1 MKRIVLSMFI
11 ACAAWAA
18 GMAQE
23 SYTVEILPTD
33 GGVVT
38 SDKATAIEGET
49 VTLTL
54 TPASFYELEELA
66 VESELI
72 GGGVTDD
79 DAWGPALVPAYIQ
92 VATTMVSEG
101 VYTFVMPASNV
112 KVMADFAPILIGDI
126 DENGIIDI
134 EDVTAL
140 IARVLNGGSYL
151 VRADVNDDGEVDI
164 EDVTALIAK
173 VLNGY

>member
-1 MKRIVLSMFI
+1 MLI
-11 ACAAWAA
+11 ACAAWAV

-23 SYTVEILPTD
+23 SYTVEILPAD

-54 TPASFYELEELA
+54 TPASFYELEELV

-92 VATTMVSEG
+92 VATTIVSEG
-101 VYTFVMPASNV
+101 VYTFVMPASKV
-112 KVMADFAPILIGDI
+112 KVMATFAPILIGDV
-126 DENGIIDI
+126 DGDGDVGIA
-134 EDVTAL
+134 DVTAIIDRIL
-140 IARVLNGGSYL
+140 THAPYL
-151 VRADVNDDGEVDI
+151 ERADVDRNGMVTI
-164 EDVTALIAK
+164 ADVTTLIDII
-173 VLNGY
+173 LHGNQ

>member
-1 MKRIVLSMFI
+1 MFI

-101 VYTFVMPASNV
+101 VYTFVMPASKV
-112 KVMADFAPILIGDI
+112 KVMADFAPIMIGDV
-126 DENGIIDI
+126 DNNGVVNIS
-134 EDVTAL
+134 DVTAL
-140 IARVLNGGSYL
+140 INRLLKGDPYHE
-151 VRADVNDDGEVDI
+151 RADIDRDGMVRI
-164 EDVTALIAK
+164 TDVTALISL
-173 VLNGY
+173 VLANQQ